1 MKRFARR
8 VMCMPLC
15 LIALLAAY
23 ELLRLNNRWIRPA
36 YTPGTIRV
44 NPAGTYALTEY
55 DFAGGRFS
63 ELDPYRLFI
72 GAHGDAFYTVTH
84 LATGR
89 LLRDS
94 LADPGAIEAVSLGR
108 DGNVQMDF
116 RWNADGSRAIFP
128 ESLGPFHEWTGLEAC
143 RGAKMRTPYAD
154 HLCFSDDH
162 SATCEA
168 LRRML

>member
-1 MKRFARR
+1 MYIA
-8 VMCMPLC
+8 LC
-15 LIALLAAY
+15 LIALIAAY
-23 ELLRLNNRWIRPA
+23 ECLRLNNRWIRPA
-36 YTPGTIRV
+36 YRPETIRV
-44 NPAGTYALTEY
+44 NPAGTCALTEY

-72 GAHGDAFYTVTH
+72 GARGDAFYTVTH

-89 LLRDS
+89 ILRDS
-94 LADPGAIEAVSLGR
+94 LAVPGAIEAISLGL

-116 RWNADGSRAIFP
+116 LWNADGSRAAFP

-143 RGAKMRTPYAD
+143 RGTRAQTRYANQ
-154 HLCFSDDH
+154 LCFGDDH
-162 SATCEA
+162 SAICTA